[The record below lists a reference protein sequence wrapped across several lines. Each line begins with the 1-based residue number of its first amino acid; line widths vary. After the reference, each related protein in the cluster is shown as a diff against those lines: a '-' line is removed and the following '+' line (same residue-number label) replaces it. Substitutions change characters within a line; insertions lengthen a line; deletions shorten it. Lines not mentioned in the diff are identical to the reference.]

1 MEEVSLTEAESR
13 YYADLFLCC
22 DEEKTGKIPMLKASE
37 LFRSAYLSS
46 DKIHEVIYF
55 HLALLDGDL
64 ILSCIFC
71 KLYRLHLWLAFQ
83 ILPYMFLVLSF
94 ILASN

>member
-1 MEEVSLTEAESR
+1 MEEVSLTETESR

-37 LFRSAYLSS
+37 LFRSANLSS
-46 DKIHEVIYF
+46 DKIHEVRDF
-55 HLALLDGDL
+55 NLDGDL
-64 ILSCIFC
+64 ISSCVFC